1 MRDLFL
7 STNRRMVFPKFFPTG
22 LTSSSVLHVA
32 AMVVIWKSAA
42 VMLTVPPARQGQT
55 SIELQA
61 TIASAP
67 KQSTPPAVEI
77 ETVPEENFESAVA
90 TKAEPNDSLQHEVT
104 DSIPAKIMPV
114 VDELELP
121 IRPIDQQDTPE
132 QRAEAAAEI
141 PLDDIELKSLPRAE
155 ESLLEP
161 EPVSSSASVPSV
173 ASIKDSGVTQAIP
186 VQVSYST
193 SPIYPPAI
201 LSQGTIRSDR
211 IELLVQINTQG
222 HVTNVK
228 VVKSSGVAEIDQ
240 SAETAARQWRFE
252 AIDGQTLDQ
261 PQWIKLKFRYRAER

>member
-1 MRDLFL
+1 MF
-7 STNRRMVFPKFFPTG
+7 FPKFFPTG

-32 AMVVIWKSAA
+32 AMVVIWKTGS
-42 VMLTVPPARQGQT
+42 VLLSVPPPRQGQT

-61 TIASAP
+61 TIASAS
-67 KQSTPPAVEI
+67 KQSTPPVVEI
-77 ETVPEENFESAVA
+77 ETIAEENFESPAA
-90 TKAEPNDSLQHEVT
+90 TKTEPNDSLQHEVP

-114 VDELELP
+114 VDTPELQN
-121 IRPIDQQDTPE
+121 RPIDQQEPTE
-132 QRAEAAAEI
+132 QRAETAAEV

-173 ASIKDSGVTQAIP
+173 ASKKDSGVSEAVP

-193 SPIYPPAI
+193 SPIYPPTI

-211 IELLVQINTQG
+211 IELSVQINTEG
-222 HVTNVK
+222 HVTDVK
-228 VVKSSGVAEIDQ
+228 LVKSSGVDEIDL

-252 AIDGQTLDQ
+252 AIDGHALEQ